1 MPSSSRFTIHPM
13 YRLALRMLI
22 GDRAKYLSLV
32 FAIAF
37 SSFLIAQQIS
47 VFFGLMDRTR
57 SQVKDVTDA
66 DIWVM
71 DPATRYVDE
80 VYPLKASDLYRVRG
94 VDGVRWAV
102 PFFKGLPTAKAPN
115 GTFRVVILLGLDDP
129 SLTGA
134 PTSDKMLLGKVDD
147 LRQPDTAIIDRAG
160 YHFFFPNQPLSLGKK
175 LELNDHLVKIV
186 GVAEASAPFTTFPV
200 MYSRYT
206 EAIDYVGRQR
216 SQLSFVLVGQQPGI
230 TTPELVRRIQ
240 LATGLQAVSTE
251 DFGWMTI
258 WYYVKNTGIPVNF
271 SLTVIIAV
279 LVGTVVSGQ
288 TFYIFTL
295 ENLKQFAALKALGTS
310 NSRIVGMVLLQAVTV
325 GAIGLSVGLGLTA
338 LFFVSFSKGDATR
351 GFILIWQVAA
361 ATCAGVFGIV
371 SIASLLSLRKVI
383 RLEPAFVFR
392 G

>member
-1 MPSSSRFTIHPM
+1 MHPM
-13 YRLALRMLI
+13 YRLAIRMLT
-22 GDRAKYLSLV
+22 GDRAKYLSLI

-57 SQVKDVTDA
+57 SQVKDVSDA

-71 DPATRYVDE
+71 DPATRYADE
-80 VYPLKASDLYRVRG
+80 VYPLKDSDLYRVRG

-102 PFFKGLPTAKAPN
+102 PFFKGLPTAKASN
-115 GTFRVVILLGLDDP
+115 GIFRVVILLGLDDA

-134 PTSDKMLLGKVDD
+134 PTKDKMLQGKVDN
-147 LRQPDTAIIDRAG
+147 LREPDTAIIDRAG
-160 YHFFFPNQPLSLGKK
+160 YHFFFPGQPLALGRT
-175 LELNDHLVKIV
+175 LELNDHVVKIV
-186 GVAEASAPFTTFPV
+186 GVVEASAPFTTFPV
-200 MYSRYT
+200 MYTRYT
-206 EAIDYVGRQR
+206 QAIGYVGRQR
-216 SQLSFVLVGQQPGI
+216 NLLSFVLVRGQFGGS
-230 TTPELVRRIQ
+230 TAELISRIQ
-240 LATGLQAVSTE
+240 HSTGLKAASTE

-279 LVGTVVSGQ
+279 IVGTVVSGQ

-295 ENLKQFAALKALGTS
+295 ENLKQFAALKAFGTS
-310 NSRIVGMVLLQAVTV
+310 NGRIVSMILLQAVLV
-325 GAIGLSVGLGLTA
+325 GAIGLSIGLGMAA
-338 LFFVSFSKGDATR
+338 LFFLSFSKGDATR

-361 ATCAGVFGIV
+361 AASGAVLGIV
-371 SIASLLSLRKVI
+371 SLASLLSVRKVVF
-383 RLEPAFVFR
+383 LEPAAVFR